1 MSDLFAD
8 IKQQVGSL
16 KPSIVLPEGTDE
28 RVLEA
33 AVKLATDNIV
43 EPIVIGN
50 KDEIASLADKLNLI
64 IADLTIYDPET
75 YPHLDEMVDAL
86 VARRK
91 VRKRKSLHESY

>member
-33 AVKLATDNIV
+33 AVKLLTDQVV

-64 IADLTIYDPET
+64 IADLTIIDPKT
-75 YPHLDEMVDAL
+75 YSHLDEMVEL
-86 VARRK
+86 LLSVVKEKKQKSRRA
-91 VRKRKSLHESY
+91 SC